1 MHNQMEDH
9 KDKKNNNNIYMRKIR
24 TLVAGDFLKVSQ
36 IGGKNRFM
44 SLLHKRKSRS
54 QTANQKVH
62 MKNRR
67 RMSLKKRKKRRKS
80 RKRKKSRRKRRKS
93 RRKRNK

>member
-1 MHNQMEDH
+1 
-9 KDKKNNNNIYMRKIR
+9 MRKIR

-44 SLLHKRKSRS
+44 SLRHKRKSRS
-54 QTANQKVH
+54 QSANQKIH

-67 RMSLKKRKKRRKS
+67 KMTLKKKKRKEEIA
-80 RKRKKSRRKRRKS
+80 
-93 RRKRNK
+93 

>member
-1 MHNQMEDH
+1 
-9 KDKKNNNNIYMRKIR
+9 MRKIR

-67 RMSLKKRKKRRKS
+67 KITLKKKRKKRRKS
-80 RKRKKSRRKRRKS
+80 RKKRKSRRRRRRSRRKRK
-93 RRKRNK
+93 K

>member
-1 MHNQMEDH
+1 
-9 KDKKNNNNIYMRKIR
+9 MRKIR

-44 SLLHKRKSRS
+44 SLLHKRKSRK

-67 RMSLKKRKKRRKS
+67 KMTLKKKKRKEGNRVKRENQEEGEGEVDV
-80 RKRKKSRRKRRKS
+80 KKK
-93 RRKRNK
+93 

>member
-1 MHNQMEDH
+1 
-9 KDKKNNNNIYMRKIR
+9 MRKIR

-67 RMSLKKRKKRRKS
+67 RMTLKKRKKRRKT

>member
-1 MHNQMEDH
+1 
-9 KDKKNNNNIYMRKIR
+9 MRKIR

-44 SLLHKRKSRS
+44 TLRHRRKGRS
-54 QTANQKVH
+54 QSANQKVH

-67 RMSLKKRKKRRKS
+67 KLTLKKKRRRRRKS
-80 RKRKKSRRKRRKS
+80 RKKKKSRRRRRRSKRKRRK
-93 RRKRNK
+93 